1 MRLIYTDV
9 DGLSA
14 ATNWPPSPSPR
25 STASRSNAM
34 LDRKEA
40 SEPTDFAEPGGL
52 KSRADGSLL
61 GGGGDVEEPNRG
73 AFGRRRE
80 EHMSRRIL
88 ILVIGAA
95 AVIGCAITGRSAVK
109 AGDPSVAI
117 QVTDQQANAQPP
129 AVPATGAPAS
139 SAAPAPGAAPAA
151 GTAPAATVA
160 PAVSPV
166 APRCAGHR
174 VVADRRPRRIPAGL
188 VRAIAHSD
196 LTRRTCRRS
205 RVIARSRSPGR
216 RRARRPPCSSS
227 ASSTRGSASASRA

>member
-1 MRLIYTDV
+1 MGCR
-9 DGLSA
+9 
-14 ATNWPPSPSPR
+14 PPRTGPLHPLPR

-95 AVIGCAITGRSAVK
+95 AVIGCAITGRSAVS

-117 QVTDQQANAQPP
+117 QVTDQQANAQPQ

-139 SAAPAPGAAPAA
+139 SAAPAPSATPAA
-151 GTAPAATVA
+151 GTAPARDRRASSAPVASA
-160 PAVSPV
+160 PAPAACV
-166 APRCAGHR
+166 
-174 VVADRRPRRIPAGL
+174 VVADRPRRIPAGL
-188 VRAIAHSD
+188 VHAIARSD
-196 LTRRTCRRS
+196 LARRTCRQSGVPRPQPLP
-205 RVIARSRSPGR
+205 RPPPL
-216 RRARRPPCSSS
+216 RRPRCSSS